1 MLEDA
6 TFTRTNEKRFHSE
19 QRESSFFLKPN
30 LHAYTIVAA
39 SKIKLA
45 AFRRF
50 LPSLREPLLA
60 TPWILLC
67 DFVLRNESFIDLDDI
82 CNIAPFLL
90 QCFLGLS

>member
-1 MLEDA
+1 MRPLPLQVKSVFILNKENRAVFYNQIYML
-6 TFTRTNEKRFHSE
+6 
-19 QRESSFFLKPN
+19 
-30 LHAYTIVAA
+30 YTIVAA

-67 DFVLRNESFIDLDDI
+67 DFVLLNESFIDLDDI